1 MTPDEDLL
9 ESVGEEAA
17 TQTRRA
23 RKPRPQPVGTTVAT
37 PLIKSNGTGELQ
49 AYETTFL
56 RRAELA
62 MLGRGRG

>member
-1 MTPDEDLL
+1 MTLDADLL
-9 ESVGEEAA
+9 EDVAPETAS
-17 TQTRRA
+17 QTRRA
-23 RKPRPQPVGTTVAT
+23 RKLRPLPVGTTVAT

-49 AYETTFL
+49 AYDTTFL